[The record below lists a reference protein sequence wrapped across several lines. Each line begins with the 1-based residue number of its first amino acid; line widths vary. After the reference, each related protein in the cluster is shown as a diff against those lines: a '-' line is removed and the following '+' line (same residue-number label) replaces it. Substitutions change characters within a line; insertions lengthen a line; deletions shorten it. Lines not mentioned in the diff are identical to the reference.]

1 MHDKVETVTAI
12 PPAAGWGRATP
23 RHVGIIMDGNGRWA
37 AARGLPR
44 MEGHRR
50 GVESVRRAV
59 RAAIELGVS
68 YLTIYSFSTENWTR
82 PPQEVSFLMALLK
95 RFIRNDLADLHANEV
110 RVRVI
115 GSREGLD
122 PEITALLNEAEVL
135 TRLNK
140 RLTLVV
146 AFNYGGRQ
154 EIADAARRLAMRAAA
169 GELEPASIS
178 AESIRAELDT
188 SDMPDPDLIIRTSGE
203 QRLSNFLLWQAAYAE
218 FVFLPQHWPDFDR
231 AAFESALAV
240 YSSRERRF
248 GGLRPE
254 AEKTG
259 S

>member
-12 PPAAGWGRATP
+12 PPATGWTRALP

-59 RAAIELGVS
+59 RAALEIGLS
-68 YLTIYSFSTENWTR
+68 YLTIYSFSTENWGR
-82 PPQEVSFLMALLK
+82 PAQEVSFLMGLLK
-95 RFIRNDLADLHANEV
+95 RFIRNDLADLHSNGV

-115 GSREGLD
+115 GSREGLE
-122 PEITALLNEAEVL
+122 PEIASLLGEAEAL
-135 TRLNK
+135 TRFNEK
-140 RLTLVV
+140 LTLVV

-154 EIADAARRLAMRAAA
+154 EIADAARRLAMRAVA
-169 GELEPASIS
+169 GEIDPASIC
-178 AESIRAELDT
+178 AEAIRAELDT
-188 SDMPDPDLIIRTSGE
+188 AGMPDPDLIIRTSGE
-203 QRLSNFLLWQAAYAE
+203 QRLSNFLLWQSAYAE
-218 FVFLPQHWPDFDR
+218 FVFLPQHWPDFDH

-240 YSSRERRF
+240 YAGRERRF
-248 GGLRPE
+248 GALRTE